1 MYIVTHSTFC
11 LMNYIDENTILE
23 FANLT
28 LQYLAEQ
35 DEYDSTQLWQH
46 LENAKK
52 LHDRLNALVPIVQGI
67 LDHEKH
73 L

>member
-1 MYIVTHSTFC
+1 MYIVTFSIFC

-52 LHDRLNALVPIVQGI
+52 LHDRLNALVPFVQGI
-67 LDHEKH
+67 LDHEKN

>member
-1 MYIVTHSTFC
+1 
-11 LMNYIDENTILE
+11 MNYIDENTILE
-23 FANLT
+23 FVNLT
-28 LQYLAEQ
+28 LLYLAEQ

>member
-1 MYIVTHSTFC
+1 
-11 LMNYIDENTILE
+11 MNYIDENTLIE

-28 LQYLAEQ
+28 LKYLAEQ

-46 LENAKK
+46 LENSGK
-52 LHDRLNALVPIVQGI
+52 LRKRLNALVPIIQGI
-67 LDHEKH
+67 IDHEKH

>member
-1 MYIVTHSTFC
+1 
-11 LMNYIDENTILE
+11 MNYIDENTILE
-23 FANLT
+23 FVNLT